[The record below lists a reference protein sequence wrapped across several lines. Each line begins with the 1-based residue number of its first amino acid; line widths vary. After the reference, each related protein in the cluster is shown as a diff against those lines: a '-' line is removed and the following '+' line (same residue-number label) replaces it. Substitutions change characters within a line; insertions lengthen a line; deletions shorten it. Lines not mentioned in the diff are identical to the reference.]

1 MALSYN
7 LASPILSL
15 LTMYSASKFKPAWWL
30 TNAHFQTLAA
40 KFFRRKQQLA
50 TTTETLELPD
60 GDFIDLAWTERPE
73 KNNTRPI
80 IVILHGLEGS
90 KDSHYAKGM
99 LNAVKERGWIAVLM
113 HFRGCSGTANRQASS
128 YHSGDIRDISYLT
141 EQLIDRYQHCVFSV
155 LGFSLGGNVLTQYLA
170 QVPNNPYRSAAVI
183 CAPLDLASCSARI
196 NQGFSRL
203 YQKYL
208 LQMLKDS
215 TLEKIATKVI
225 SNIKAKQL
233 AAIKTLHDFDEYVT
247 APLNGF
253 ANAQHYY
260 QQASGNQVME
270 YIKQPCLF
278 IHAADDPFLD
288 HQYSLPQQKLPEH
301 LTFEVS
307 KHGGHVGFIHGNN
320 PLKPQYWLEQR
331 VPDFLS
337 KYFTKDTEK

>member
-1 MALSYN
+1 
-7 LASPILSL
+7 
-15 LTMYSASKFKPAWWL
+15 MYSISKFKPAWWL

-40 KFFRRKQQLA
+40 KFFRRKQKLA
-50 TTTETLELPD
+50 TITETLELPD
-60 GDFIDLAWTERPE
+60 GDFIDLAWTEKPQ

-80 IVILHGLEGS
+80 VVILHGLEGS

-99 LNAVKERGWIAVLM
+99 LNAIKERGWVAVLM
-113 HFRGCSGTANRQASS
+113 HFRGCSGKPNRQASS

-141 EQLIDRYQHCVFSV
+141 KQLISRYQQCAFSV
-155 LGFSLGGNVLTQYLA
+155 LGFSLGGNVLTRYLA

-215 TLEKIATKVI
+215 TLEKIATKI
-225 SNIKAKQL
+225 INNIKTTQL
-233 AAIKTLHDFDEYVT
+233 DTINTIYDFDEQIT

-253 ANAQHYY
+253 TSAQHYY
-260 QQASGNQVME
+260 QQASGNPVME
-270 YIKQPCLF
+270 KIKLPCLF
-278 IHAADDPFLD
+278 IHAADDPFLN
-288 HQYSLPQQKLPEH
+288 HHLSIPQQKLPEH

-307 KHGGHVGFIHGNN
+307 SHGGHVGFIHGNN
-320 PLKPQYWLEQR
+320 PFKPQYWLEQR
-331 VPDFLS
+331 VPDFLNNHIS
-337 KYFTKDTEK
+337 INSQK